1 MESGRVDIPQP
12 NETSTMPRALSS
24 LVDVDVFAISDQ
36 GHVRPNN
43 EDHYLVVRLGR
54 AIETVLSNLTSNKP
68 GYVFDETGHGFIV
81 ADGLGGHSAGEVAS
95 QEAIYILLNLAL
107 HTPDW
112 NFRWGPKERNTVM
125 WRLQD
130 RFRII
135 NAKLLEQAAAH
146 ASLVGMSTTLTIGL
160 TLGKDL
166 IIAHVGDSR
175 AYLLHQGKLKR
186 LTSDHT
192 LAQRLVDEGD
202 STSNDPVIFEFRN
215 ILMQA
220 LGSDENECRP
230 DVHYHLLSNGDQ
242 LLLCSDGLTDMVDD
256 LLIEAVLNESTS
268 AKFACRGLVDLALSN
283 GGRDNVTVIVAR
295 FAIPEEA

>member
-1 MESGRVDIPQP
+1 
-12 NETSTMPRALSS
+12 MPAPFSA
-24 LVDVDVFAISDQ
+24 LVDVDVFAMSHQ

-54 AIETVLSNLTSNKP
+54 AIETVLSNLTSNRP
-68 GYVFDETGHGFIV
+68 GYLFDETAHGFIV

-95 QEAIYILLNLAL
+95 QEAIYVLLNLAL

-112 NFRWGPKERNTVM
+112 NFRWSPKERNTVM

-135 NAKLLEQAAAH
+135 NANLIEQAAAQ
-146 ASLVGMSTTLTIGL
+146 ASLVGMSTTLTTAIS
-160 TLGKDL
+160 LGRDL
-166 IIAHVGDSR
+166 IVAHVGDSR
-175 AYLLHQGKLKR
+175 AYLLHEGKLRR
-186 LTSDHT
+186 LTRDHT
-192 LAQRLVDEGD
+192 LAQRLVDDGD
-202 STSNDPVIFEFRN
+202 TASNDPVIHEFRN

-220 LGSDENECRP
+220 LGSEESECRP
-230 DVHYHLLSNGDQ
+230 DVHYHVLTNNDQ

-256 LLIEAVLNESTS
+256 RLIEAILNESTS

-295 FAIPEEA
+295 FSIPEE

>member
-1 MESGRVDIPQP
+1 MESRRADSPRS
-12 NETSTMPRALSS
+12 NEAATMPRAYSS
-24 LVDVDVFAISDQ
+24 LIDVDVFAISDQ

-43 EDHYLVVRLGR
+43 EDHFLVVRLGR
-54 AIETVLSNLTSNKP
+54 AIETVLSNLASNQP
-68 GYVFDETGHGFIV
+68 GYLFDETAHGFIV
-81 ADGLGGHSAGEVAS
+81 ADGLGGHSAGEIAS
-95 QEAIYILLNLAL
+95 QEAIYLLLNLAL

-135 NAKLLEQAAAH
+135 NAKLLEQATAQ
-146 ASLVGMSTTLTIGL
+146 ASLAGMSTTLTIGI

-166 IIAHVGDSR
+166 VVAHVGDSR
-175 AYLLHQGKLKR
+175 AYLLHQGKLRK
-186 LTSDHT
+186 LTRDHT

-202 STSNDPVIFEFRN
+202 TASNDPVIHEFRN

-220 LGSDENECRP
+220 LGSEENECRP
-230 DVHYHLLSNGDQ
+230 DVHYHVLTNNDQ
-242 LLLCSDGLTDMVDD
+242 LLICSDGLTDMVEDR
-256 LLIEAVLNESTS
+256 LIEAVLNESSS

-283 GGRDNVTVIVAR
+283 GGRDNVTVIVAK
-295 FAIPEEA
+295 FQIPEE